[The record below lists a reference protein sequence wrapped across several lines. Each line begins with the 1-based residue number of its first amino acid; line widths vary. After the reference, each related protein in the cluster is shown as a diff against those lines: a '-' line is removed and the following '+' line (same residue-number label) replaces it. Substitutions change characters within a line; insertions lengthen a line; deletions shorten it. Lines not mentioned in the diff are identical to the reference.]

1 MLSGKMK
8 NKLLK
13 HIFKKIKD
21 NNKRFLSLF
30 CMAFLGV
37 GFFTGIQS
45 CGPDMLKTLDNYYDE
60 NNVYDI
66 EIISNLGLT
75 NNDIEELK
83 KINDVKEVIG
93 TYTKDTYL
101 ELDNKEFVLRIIGL
115 NNNINKVYL
124 SDGKLPSNNSEI
136 VVDKLLLEE
145 NNLKINDTITIM
157 NEKKKIVGTVISP
170 IYFST
175 ERPTTTLGNGKVN
188 YYAYANEEVVK
199 EEAFTNIYITVKQAK
214 KMVTNSDEYLDT
226 ISKVIDSV
234 ENMKEERQDVRYSEL
249 YGEKI
254 LEANQYGIQ
263 LDESNFI
270 KPKWY
275 IFDRNDND
283 SYKDLV
289 IASDNLNKLGN
300 VFPIIFFCVAILVSL
315 ISMMRMIEED
325 RTENGTLKSL
335 GFNNFHIT
343 SKYIVFSLLATITG
357 GILGILIG
365 SVLIPYVIW
374 NIYKKLFFIPKFIY
388 ESNNLFN
395 FIGLLICV
403 FCICGTAIFICIK
416 NLKNVPANLMRPKS
430 PKRGKKILL
439 EYIPFI
445 WKRLNFSNKI
455 TVRNIFRY
463 KSRVITTLFG
473 IAGCTAL
480 ILAGFGLK
488 DSLKDVTNYQFEH
501 IFNYEKIVML
511 KENTNYDVVKQEIK
525 NEKSIRKIVETNID
539 NITVGYK
546 GNTEEVTMIVANN
559 NEELRDVVTLDSVK
573 DKDNTNLIPSDNSVI
588 ISEKTATLLNIDLG
602 DKLILFDDENN
613 KYELIVE
620 HIIKNY
626 INQYLYINKNTYE
639 NTFKNYK
646 INSFLIDF
654 DNLNEHDSNQFDE
667 KYISKNEITSIVNNE
682 DIKENINSMLGSIDS
697 IVAILIIAAAL
708 LAFVVLYNL
717 SNINISERKREIATL
732 KVLGFYHNEVDRY
745 ITREN
750 VLLTIIG
757 IAIGLLFGSY
767 LSHFIISTC
776 EPDYIMFIRHV
787 DILSYV
793 ISALMTI
800 FFTIIVNIV
809 THYNLKKINMIES
822 LKNVE

>member
-37 GFFTGIQS
+37 GFFAGIQS

-66 EIISNLGLT
+66 EVISNLGLT
-75 NNDIEELK
+75 NKDIEILK
-83 KINDVKEVIG
+83 KIENVKQVIG
-93 TYTKDTYL
+93 TYAKDTYL
-101 ELDNKEFVLRIIGL
+101 KIDNREFVLRLIGL
-115 NNNINKVYL
+115 NDNINTVYL
-124 SDGKLPSNNSEI
+124 EEGKFPSNNSEI
-136 VVDKLLLEE
+136 VVDRLVLDE
-145 NNLKINDTITIM
+145 NDLKINDTITIM
-157 NEKKKIVGTVISP
+157 NEKKKIVGTVLSP
-170 IYFST
+170 LYFST
-175 ERPTTTLGNGKVN
+175 EKPTTTLGNGKVN
-188 YYAYANEEVVK
+188 YYAYVNEEVIK
-199 EEAFTNIYITVKQAK
+199 EEAFTNVYITVKQAK
-214 KMVTNSDEYLDT
+214 EMLTNSDEYLDT
-226 ISKVIDSV
+226 VNNVMNYIEDIKD
-234 ENMKEERQDVRYSEL
+234 ERQDARYNEL

-254 LEANQYGIQ
+254 LEAKQYGIQ
-263 LDESNFI
+263 IYESNFI

-275 IFDRNDND
+275 IFDRSDND
-283 SYKDLV
+283 SYNEL
-289 IASDNLNKLGN
+289 INASDNLNKLGD

-357 GILGILIG
+357 GIMGILIG

-374 NIYKKLFFIPKFIY
+374 NIYKKLFLIPKFIY
-388 ESNNLFN
+388 EANNLFN

-403 FCICGTAIFICIK
+403 FCICGTAIFVCIK

-430 PKRGKKILL
+430 PKSGKKILL
-439 EYIPFI
+439 ENIPFI

-463 KSRVITTLFG
+463 KSRVITTILG

-488 DSLKDVTNYQFEH
+488 DSIKDVTNYQFGH
-501 IFNYEKIVML
+501 ILNYEKIVML
-511 KENTNYDVVKQEIK
+511 KENTNYEKIKQEIK
-525 NEKSIRKIVETNID
+525 NDTSVRKIVETNIN
-539 NITVGYK
+539 NITVEYK
-546 GNTEEVTMIVANN
+546 DNTQEVTMIVANN
-559 NEELRDVVTLDSVK
+559 NEELKEVITLDSVK
-573 DKDNTNLIPSDNSVI
+573 DKNNTNLIPSDNSVI
-588 ISEKTATLLNIDLG
+588 ISEKTATLLNIDVG
-602 DKLILFDDENN
+602 DKLIMFNDENN
-613 KYELIVE
+613 KYELKVE
-620 HIIKNY
+620 HVIKNF

-646 INSFLIDF
+646 INSFLIDL
-654 DNLNEHDSNQFDE
+654 DNLDKNDSNKFDE
-667 KYISKNEITSIVNNE
+667 KYIGKNEVTSIVNNE
-682 DIKENINSMLGSIDS
+682 DIKENINSMLSSIDS

-732 KVLGFYHNEVDRY
+732 KVLGFYNKEVDRY

-750 VLLTIIG
+750 ILLTIIG
-757 IAIGLLFGSY
+757 IVIGLFFGSY

-776 EPDYIMFIRHV
+776 EPNYIMFIRHV
-787 DILSYV
+787 DILSYI

-800 FFTIIVNIV
+800 LFTVIINII
-809 THYNLKKINMIES
+809 THYNLKKIDMIES